1 MSENSNQCILNMKFD
16 QIKANYSLI
25 SSAIQ
30 NTKIE
35 IDIWIRKIFTIF
47 NNASHVVQMKPG
59 KHITYKIL
67 DNKSLAMWI
76 INFVTYQI
84 WCALILPFNK
94 IQIEILKKV
103 KLK

>member
-1 MSENSNQCILNMKFD
+1 MSENSNQCILNMKFE
-16 QIKANYSLI
+16 NEHEY
-25 SSAIQ
+25 
-30 NTKIE
+30 E

-47 NNASHVVQMKPG
+47 NNASHVVQIKPG